1 MIDNSKV
8 KEIIEYCKTNNM
20 DVTARDVAYVAMTK
34 VFEDNLL
41 AYKVIFGMD
50 SGFNIEYANMSLVNG
65 WKRKCASNVL
75 PISTKICL

>member
-8 KEIIEYCKTNNM
+8 KDIIEYCKTNNM

-41 AYKVIFGMD
+41 A
-50 SGFNIEYANMSLVNG
+50 
-65 WKRKCASNVL
+65 
-75 PISTKICL
+75 